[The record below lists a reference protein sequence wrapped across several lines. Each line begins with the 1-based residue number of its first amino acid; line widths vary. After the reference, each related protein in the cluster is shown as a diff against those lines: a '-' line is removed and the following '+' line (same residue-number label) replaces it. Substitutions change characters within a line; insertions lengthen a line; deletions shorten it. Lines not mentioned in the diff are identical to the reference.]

1 MSFGRLARLQG
12 AAAAAAQAAVSTWRP
27 VPLAALAGAGVLPS
41 RGFATVFGN
50 FSQYNEPEGGWA
62 RAEEQSRRQEVAGKG
77 VPGGRRGEDD
87 VAADQG
93 ANVKTEL
100 NAYNFKVDTATLH
113 KSEHFTNPGRVPGGI
128 SQRDYSNKKPVFM
141 SGARRRK
148 LKAWDLEFRR
158 YIKKYNATFKK
169 GALARRQAV
178 EDKQARKEAVEHKKE
193 LEAPALAW
201 APKLSAN
208 NGEQ

>member
-62 RAEEQSRRQEVAGKG
+62 RAEEQSRRQEVVGKG

-87 VAADQG
+87 VAAECRPAAKPRRPPTANPANKESGG
-93 ANVKTEL
+93 AAGAWRECDGDMLGNPMQNSSCDVTL
-100 NAYNFKVDTATLH
+100 TATARGPNYNL
-113 KSEHFTNPGRVPGGI
+113 
-128 SQRDYSNKKPVFM
+128 VF
-141 SGARRRK
+141 
-148 LKAWDLEFRR
+148 
-158 YIKKYNATFKK
+158 
-169 GALARRQAV
+169 
-178 EDKQARKEAVEHKKE
+178 
-193 LEAPALAW
+193 
-201 APKLSAN
+201 LSS
-208 NGEQ
+208 